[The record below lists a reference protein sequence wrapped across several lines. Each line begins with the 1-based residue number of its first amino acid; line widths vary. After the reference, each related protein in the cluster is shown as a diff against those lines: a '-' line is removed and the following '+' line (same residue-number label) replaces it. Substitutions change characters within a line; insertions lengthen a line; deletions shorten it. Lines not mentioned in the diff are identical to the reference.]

1 MIKRRKALWL
11 LLLLDG
17 ALLVLACLVRPLASW
32 MLDAWPDCYIAQR
45 GMLCPSCG
53 GTRAVAALCRG
64 DVVAAWG
71 FNAFVVLLA
80 VYMLVLLVALH
91 LEVLFRR
98 NGARVLRAR
107 MTDYRT
113 VILLGAA
120 FGLFGI
126 LRNCF

>member
-1 MIKRRKALWL
+1 MN

-45 GMLCPSCG
+45 GMQCPSCG

-64 DVVAAWG
+64 DVVVAWG

-80 VYMLVLLVALH
+80 LYVLILVMVLH
-91 LEVLFRR
+91 LEVLFRL
-98 NGARVLRAR
+98 NWARAVRIR

-126 LRNCF
+126 LRNFF